1 VKTRK
6 PFSKPGSF
14 THVVLDDEVQ
24 AQIKQIAKVEDRT
37 IIATVRV
44 LIKEA
49 LMART
54 SRGA

>member
-1 VKTRK
+1 
-6 PFSKPGSF
+6 
-14 THVVLDDEVQ
+14 VVLDDEVQ